1 MTEYLIPLII
11 RGDVIE
17 DDLVR
22 HEARHGQL
30 GFLSPDVGKHVSR
43 LVLRNPNDLS
53 DLYALT
59 LDEIIDYLVELG
71 GRMHMRTNPY
81 IRQAFEMSL
90 KASHHTEAMAREM
103 FEVFPNILGR
113 ANIEEYVDRNIGRAY
128 LEGWVD
134 ETYSDREVAV
144 RAFGARTV
152 HVIPGNT
159 PAAGII
165 TIVANAVTRSDAIIK
180 IPSNDPFF
188 ATAMARTMIDMAPGH
203 PLTRHVSVGYWK
215 GGDERVEKRLYDAR
229 NIEKVVAWGGFDSMR
244 SIRGYLAPGIDLVAL
259 DPKIS
264 GSIIGPEVFDSEAN
278 MQEAADKAAF
288 DIGHHNQGGCA
299 SARSLYIVSGT
310 DAQGVAKANRFG
322 EMLFQALQDLPETAS
337 SPHPAFDPVLRSEI
351 EGIRYS
357 DAFRI
362 FGGKG
367 SEGAIIVSQDDEPV
381 DFAERLDCRVAN
393 LVPVDSVEDAVR
405 HVTVHMQTIG
415 VYPNSLKAR
424 IRDACA
430 LRGGQRIVPLGCATA
445 GTQVGPWDAIEPMR
459 RMVRWLRDDTM
470 DKPSGYIIS
479 A

>member
-1 MTEYLIPLII
+1 MADYRIPLII

-17 DDLVR
+17 DDLIR
-22 HEARHGQL
+22 HEARHGL
-30 GFLSPDVGKHVSR
+30 LSFETPDVGQYMNR
-43 LVLRNPNDLS
+43 LVLRNPNDLA
-53 DLYALT
+53 DLYRLS
-59 LDEIIDYLVELG
+59 LDQIIDYLVELG
-71 GRMHMRTNPY
+71 DRLHMARNPH
-81 IRQAFEMSL
+81 IQQAFEMSL
-90 KASHHTEAMAREM
+90 KASHHTEAMARDM
-103 FEVFPNILGR
+103 FGVFPHILSR
-113 ANIEEYVDRNIGRAY
+113 ANIEEYVDRNIGRDY

-134 ETYSDREVAV
+134 ETYSDRRVAV

-165 TIVANAVTRSDAIIK
+165 TVVANAVTRSDAIIK

-188 ATAMARTMIDMAPGH
+188 ATAMARTMIAMAPDH
-203 PLTRHVSVGYWK
+203 PVTKHISVGYWK
-215 GGDERVEKRLYDAR
+215 GGDEKVEKKLYDAR

-264 GSIIGPEVFDSEAN
+264 GSIIGPEVFESDAT
-278 MQEAADKAAF
+278 MQDAAAKAAF

-299 SARSLYIVSGT
+299 SARSIYIASGT
-310 DAQGVAKANRFG
+310 DEAGIERANRFG
-322 EMLFQALQDLPETAS
+322 ALVFDALQALPEQVS

-351 EGIRYS
+351 DGIRYS
-357 DAFRI
+357 DGYRI

-393 LVPVDSVEDAVR
+393 IVPVDSVDDAVR

-415 VYPNSLKAR
+415 VYPSSLKAQ

-430 LRGGQRIVPLGCATA
+430 LRGGQRIVPLGCATS

>member
-11 RGDVIE
+11 RGTVVE

-30 GFLSPDVGKHVSR
+30 VFKSPDVGKYVSR

-53 DLYALT
+53 DLYALS
-59 LDEIIDYLVELG
+59 LDEIIDYLVALG
-71 GRMHMRTNPY
+71 DRLHLDRNAY
-81 IRQAFEMSL
+81 VQQAFEMSL
-90 KASHHTEAMAREM
+90 KASHHTEAMARDM
-103 FEVFPNILGR
+103 FKVFPNILSR
-113 ANIEEYVDRNIGRAY
+113 ANIEEYVDRNVGRAY

-144 RAFGARTV
+144 RAFGARAV

-165 TIVANAVTRSDAIIK
+165 TVVANAVTRSDAIIK

-188 ATAMARTMIDMAPGH
+188 ATAMARTMIDMAPDH
-203 PLTRHVSVGYWK
+203 PVTRHLSVGYWK
-215 GGDERVEKRLYDAR
+215 GGDTDVENRLYDPR
-229 NIEKVVAWGGFDSMR
+229 NIEKIVAWGGFDSMR
-244 SIRGYLAPGIDLVAL
+244 SIRQYLSPGIDLVAL

-264 GSIIGPEVFDSEAN
+264 GSIIGPEVFESEDNLQDAAN
-278 MQEAADKAAF
+278 KAAF

-299 SARSLYIVSGT
+299 SARSIYIVSGT
-310 DAQGVAKANRFG
+310 DPAGIERANWFG
-322 EMLFQALQDLPETAS
+322 EMVFNALQALPETVS

-351 EGIRYS
+351 DGIRYS
-357 DAFRI
+357 DAYRI

-393 LVPVDSVEDAVR
+393 VVPVDSIDDAVR

-415 VYPNSLKAR
+415 VYPNQLKAR

-445 GTQVGPWDAIEPMR
+445 GTQVGPWDAIEPLR